1 MFEEGK
7 AIGLVRG
14 FVSDGYYT
22 VNDFYYQNGQY
33 ILKDGVPDI
42 SNALRLL
49 INILLIYLK
58 DKQLFL
64 ELLNFMIRME
74 MELWI

>member
-1 MFEEGK
+1 MDELANADQYLYTSNWGSSSLVPKQDFMFEEGK

-33 ILKDGVPDI
+33 ILKMEF
-42 SNALRLL
+42 
-49 INILLIYLK
+49 LIYQML
-58 DKQLFL
+58 
-64 ELLNFMIRME
+64 
-74 MELWI
+74 